1 MLSIRLQRTCVLRA
15 GFIRHSA
22 SRLTTTRSRSKTT
35 GVDTK
40 ASDSKESSNRQ
51 TSTSQD
57 SKTDAEKKM
66 KTMADLDDEL
76 RQKLEN
82 MSGEGG
88 ASGLEYENGKPV
100 AMKRSVRNNMFRY
113 I

>member
-1 MLSIRLQRTCVLRA
+1 
-15 GFIRHSA
+15 
-22 SRLTTTRSRSKTT
+22 
-35 GVDTK
+35 
-40 ASDSKESSNRQ
+40 
-51 TSTSQD
+51 
-57 SKTDAEKKM
+57 M

>member
-1 MLSIRLQRTCVLRA
+1 MPGLIR
-15 GFIRHSA
+15 GNIDA
-22 SRLTTTRSRSKTT
+22 S
-35 GVDTK
+35 TK
-40 ASDSKESSNRQ
+40 ASTSEEQNSRQ
-51 TSTSQD
+51 IPHGQD
-57 SKTDAEKKM
+57 SKTEATKKM
-66 KTMADLDDEL
+66 KTMAELDDEL

-82 MSGEGG
+82 VSGEGG